1 MVLIKALLKESE
13 ELEKQFL
20 DIFRYQI
27 FLLSIEDN
35 EYLTKNF

>member
-35 EYLTKNF
+35 EYLTKKF